1 MAHTLLAAH
10 SRAGKMVNIW
20 DSQSSHYLQQTSRG
34 STGDAYQKKEKRS
47 VDREF

>member
-1 MAHTLLAAH
+1 MAHTLLDAH